1 MPALEKSSAGIF
13 ISDTERTL
21 MLLAF
26 VAAITIA
33 SAFAMLG
40 ALVVK
45 VSVLSLVLNC
55 VAAVAVFASVV
66 AVGSW
71 IWTRR
76 R

>member
-1 MPALEKSSAGIF
+1 VPAQENSSAGIF
-13 ISDTERTL
+13 ISATERIL
-21 MLLAF
+21 MLIAC
-26 VAAITIA
+26 VAAIAIA

-45 VSVLSLVLNC
+45 VSVLSFILNC
-55 VAAVAVFASVV
+55 VAAVAVLASVV
-66 AVGSW
+66 AVCFG

>member
-1 MPALEKSSAGIF
+1 
-13 ISDTERTL
+13 